1 MKFSA
6 VTVNSDMDEV
16 VVNKVYPQAVAET
29 TDLWD
34 KLQVLE
40 LGQSYLEIDEKSIY
54 YTVYT
59 RVA

>member
-6 VTVNSDMDEV
+6 VTINSDMDEV
-16 VVNKVYPQAVAET
+16 VVNGIYPQAVAET